1 MPLIN
6 LANRLEKA
14 LPRRKI
20 DLNEGDTGFRKI
32 KVKERGGI
40 VLVSGSSGTKLSS
53 VRTLS
58 HKFFGETKSK

>member
-40 VLVSGSSGTKLSS
+40 VLVSGSSGTKLS
-53 VRTLS
+53 VFAR
-58 HKFFGETKSK
+58 